1 MRHHVACSG
10 IRGDILSRNNRR
22 RRASRQRNQ
31 LHNHAAHTRED
42 PRQSTYDLIRT
53 GIACRTGRG
62 PESLVLSRVITQL
75 IRRETVTAAVV
86 TGDIGLFLD
95 HSIDQVFSLGWQ
107 PAELVHVVRR
117 ELGASPTRLT
127 IDLVHAHAHRTSAR
141 TSAPSAWVGQ
151 LDESGCTTSAS
162 GADAFTQWR
171 LTEDHSA
178 SDGWAAVLTMIG
190 FINRLGP
197 LTPLMPVPTEWGA
210 TVTAPSNKP
219 DSKVLNTIRGLLA
232 KAESTSYAAEA
243 EALSAKAQDLMTR
256 YAIDNA
262 VIDAR
267 EHMSLTD
274 QVSSRRL
281 LIENPYP
288 EAKSSLLQAVSRVNG
303 VRSIWLKDYGLITIV
318 GMPVD
323 LDLCDLLFTSL
334 LVQSARALTDAGSD
348 ADSRIPSFR
357 RSFLLAYAARIGERL
372 AQARERAARA
382 ASGDYG
388 TALVPIMAERTEAV
402 STVFDELFPATTPVK
417 HSITNT
423 RGWVAGRVAAETAD
437 LTGGREKIDRR

>member
-1 MRHHVACSG
+1 M
-10 IRGDILSRNNRR
+10 SRNSRR

-31 LHNHAAHTRED
+31 LHNHAAHARGEA

-53 GIACRTGRG
+53 GIACSAGRG
-62 PESLVLSRVITQL
+62 ADSPVLSGVITQL
-75 IRRETVTAAVV
+75 IRRETVSAAAVAS
-86 TGDIGLFLD
+86 DIGLFLD
-95 HSIDQVFSLGWQ
+95 HSIDQVFSRGWQ
-107 PAELVHVVRR
+107 PAEVVHVLRR
-117 ELGASPTRLT
+117 EHGTSPTRLVT
-127 IDLVHAHAHRTSAR
+127 ALVHVHAQRTSAH
-141 TSAPSAWVGQ
+141 TTAPSAWTGQ
-151 LDESGCTTSAS
+151 LDELECSTSAS
-162 GADAFTQWR
+162 GAEAFRHWR

-190 FINRLGP
+190 FVNRLGRLAP
-197 LTPLMPVPTEWGA
+197 LIPVPAEWGA
-210 TVTAPSNKP
+210 TVPTPSDKP
-219 DSKVLNTIRGLLA
+219 ESKVLNTIRGLLA

-267 EHMSLTD
+267 EQTSLTD

-281 LIENPYP
+281 LIDNPYP

-334 LVQSARALTDAGSD
+334 LVQSSRALTEAGAD
-348 ADSRIPSFR
+348 ADSRIRSFR

-372 AQARERAARA
+372 AQARERASRA

-402 STVFDELFPATTPVK
+402 GTVFDTLFPATTPVK
-417 HSITNT
+417 HTITNT
-423 RGWVAGRVAAETAD
+423 RGWVAGRVAADTAD
-437 LTGGREKIDRR
+437 LTGGREKIDRW